1 MALRS
6 AEARANNSSG
16 VTPFVKE
23 VPVLDVCGPPRMC
36 YDFGA
41 FRMRP
46 VAVHE
51 APVQRCT
58 LRTHMQLPD
67 QCEEE
72 RSFDVFQLAV
82 PFQIH

>member
-1 MALRS
+1 
-6 AEARANNSSG
+6 
-16 VTPFVKE
+16 
-23 VPVLDVCGPPRMC
+23 
-36 YDFGA
+36 
-41 FRMRP
+41 MRP

-72 RSFDVFQLAV
+72 QSFDVSQLRV
-82 PFQIH
+82 HFQIHVMRFKPKSWSVMALQDQVAHDEEEG